1 MKQEQKSELARQRI
15 LDAALTEFGLKGYE
29 GASLNAACAEN
40 GISKG
45 IVYHHFKDK
54 NELYLLCVQ
63 TCFQA
68 LTAYLERELRSFSGT
83 AEARVQHFV
92 GAQVRFF
99 GENPRYLGIFC
110 DASLR
115 PPEELREEILSC
127 RTEFE
132 KLNLSVLSEL
142 LKEKPLR
149 ASLSPQAAA
158 EDYLGYLQYFHLRFR
173 NALRQ
178 GGPQEQILLDHEEK
192 CHRQLDVL
200 LHGILGE
207 SK

>member
-1 MKQEQKSELARQRI
+1 MCSSDL
-15 LDAALTEFGLKGYE
+15 
-29 GASLNAACAEN
+29 
-40 GISKG
+40 
-45 IVYHHFKDK
+45 DK

-127 RTEFE
+127 RAEFE
-132 KLNLSVLSEL
+132 KLNLSVLSGL

-158 EDYLGYLQYFHLRFR
+158 EDYLGYLQYFH
-173 NALRQ
+173 
-178 GGPQEQILLDHEEK
+178 HEETVHERDYVAEEHIYPITEFEVMK
-192 CHRQLDVL
+192 ADVKSIMSDEIGRA
-200 LHGILGE
+200 HV
-207 SK
+207 